1 MENNNGGERASCGY
15 PIRVNLMIIAFL
27 IAALNG
33 GIMYLAY
40 VAITGSGA
48 GNNQFIIGALIG
60 LLPTGITGLVGLG
73 MTLLN
78 EKRD

>member
-1 MENNNGGERASCGY
+1 MENNNGGGRASCGY
-15 PIRVNLMIIAFL
+15 PIRMNLMIIAVL

-33 GIMYLAY
+33 GIICLAY
-40 VAITGSGA
+40 TAITGPGA
-48 GNNQFIIGALIG
+48 GSNQFIIGALIG

>member
-1 MENNNGGERASCGY
+1 MENNNGGGRASCG
-15 PIRVNLMIIAFL
+15 IRVNLIIIAVL

-33 GIMYLAY
+33 GIIYLAY
-40 VAITGSGA
+40 TAITGPSA
-48 GNNQFIIGALIG
+48 GSNQVIIGALIG

-78 EKRD
+78 EKRA